1 MLIILLWLIIPK
13 ALEFK
18 VHDRFRI
25 TKCENIFRKGY
36 TESLSREILIIDSV
50 MKNDPWIYKIK
61 DLNGQKIMWIIMNC
75 CGVIYSHIRQVVI

>member
-1 MLIILLWLIIPK
+1 MLIILLWLINPK

-25 TKCENIFRKGY
+25 TKCKNIFRKGY

-75 CGVIYSHIRQVVI
+75 CGVIYSHIRQAVV

>member
-25 TKCENIFRKGY
+25 TKYQNIFRKGY